1 MNPIAKRAVLTVLV
15 LIAWGVVAS
24 ALSVGGTL
32 ALGNAAGGQMANA
45 NAGYVGFSLLTTLFR
60 GVNGLAA
67 LGFVVVMVVIW
78 WAPGRSLLTRL
89 LPILALGLLLP
100 PPAQAYYDK
109 TDFTEAYTILPNETA
124 FWVPDAG
131 ANKDNQAQFES
142 EDYLKA
148 NKVPVKRFIVPH
160 AKLSGSGGF
169 FDFYVPSGRLIIVD
183 RTPYSREW
191 VAASDRGT
199 SRRNESFPCQ
209 SKEGL
214 NVGVGVSIGASV
226 QEADAAKFLYRF
238 GVLPPQG
245 DRSDPRV
252 IFTSVY
258 YSRKLADVMDDVGR
272 KKVQTLVC
280 TEITARSFDKVNDEA
295 NLIMQNVAKATTA
308 YFASVGITIEFI
320 GWADTFS
327 FDKDVQQAVND
338 RYTADKIAP
347 VLETLK
353 TKAALDAAGK
363 WNGTLPSNVSGLWVL
378 PAGLL
383 ESVAKWFV
391 RPADVPPGK

>member
-1 MNPIAKRAVLTVLV
+1 MHPNAKRAILTALV
-15 LIAWGVVAS
+15 LIAWMVLATILNTAS
-24 ALSVGGTL
+24 SLTLGPAAAGQFANNDAGLVNFTL
-32 ALGNAAGGQMANA
+32 AATA
-45 NAGYVGFSLLTTLFR
+45 FR
-60 GVNGLAA
+60 GVTGLAS
-67 LGFVVVMVVIW
+67 LGLMILLVWIW
-78 WAPGRSLLTRL
+78 WVPARIALAKL
-89 LPILALGLLLP
+89 LPAALVLLLAP
-100 PPAQAYYDK
+100 HAHAYYDK

-124 FWVPDAG
+124 FWIPDVG
-131 ANKDNQAQFES
+131 ANKDTQAQFET
-142 EDYLKA
+142 EDYLRA

-191 VAASDRGT
+191 VAPHDRGT

-214 NVGVGVSIGASV
+214 NVGVGVSIGVSV
-226 QEADAAKFLYRF
+226 QEADAAKYLYRF

-245 DRSDPRV
+245 DRADPRV

-280 TEITARSFDKVNDEA
+280 TEITARTFDKVNEDA
-295 NLIMQNVAKATTA
+295 NLIMANINKASAT
-308 YFASVGITIEFI
+308 YFASVGITLEFI
-320 GWADTFS
+320 GWADTFT
-327 FDKDVQQAVND
+327 FDRDVQQAVND

-347 VLETLK
+347 VLETLR

-363 WNGTLPSNVSGLWVL
+363 WNGALPGNVSGLWVL
-378 PAGLL
+378 PSGMI
-383 ESVAKWFV
+383 ESATKWFTQPNPPS
-391 RPADVPPGK
+391 PAK